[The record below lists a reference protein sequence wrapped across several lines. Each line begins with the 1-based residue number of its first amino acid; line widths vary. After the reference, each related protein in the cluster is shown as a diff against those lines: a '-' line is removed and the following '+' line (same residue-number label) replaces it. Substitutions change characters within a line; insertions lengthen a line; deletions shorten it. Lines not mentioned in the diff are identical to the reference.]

1 MRGRTQEG
9 KHLKGNAHNK
19 PKTVGEALGV
29 KGRNLI
35 EPVRYKRRRYP
46 WMRGRIQEGKHLKGG
61 KHLWEALR

>member
-35 EPVRYKRRRYP
+35 ELAHYKKKR
-46 WMRGRIQEGKHLKGG
+46 
-61 KHLWEALR
+61 